1 MSSSLKKKNL
11 KKTMY
16 GSTFMIIGS
25 SMTQRAYEL
34 EYLGFGIDLAHWYT
48 RFIDII
54 IRGHSGYNSRWTL
67 LGIKEIIGLYKPTI
81 VCIFLGNNDSSI
93 GGQFVPLEEFKLNIQ
108 GIIEYIQTINPDVTF
123 ILITPTRSNIPS
135 RDDERSKE
143 YANVIREIG
152 NSTPNTAVL
161 DTWIDEFSITVN
173 DLSDGLHL
181 NVSGNKKI
189 SEGIKNII
197 RTKFP
202 QYIPYNDTAISN
214 GGDSNTSSL
223 FNLPPWDELSGTTLD
238 DSIAIFNKYNELSK

>member
-1 MSSSLKKKNL
+1 
-11 KKTMY
+11 MY

-34 EYLGFGIDLAHWYT
+34 EHLGFGIDLAHWYT

-67 LGIKEIIGLYKPTI
+67 LGIKEIVGLYKPTI
-81 VCIFLGNNDSSI
+81 VCIFLGNNDSSV
-93 GGQFVPLEEFKLNIQ
+93 GGQFVPLEEFKINIQ
-108 GIIEYIQTINPDVTF
+108 GIIEYIQSINPDSSF

-143 YANVIREIG
+143 YADVIREIG
-152 NSTPNTAVL
+152 NITPNTAVL
-161 DTWIDEFSITVN
+161 DTWINEFSITVD

-189 SEGIKNII
+189 SDGIKNII

-202 QYIPYNDTAISN
+202 QYVPYNDTPVSN

-223 FNLPPWDELSGTTLD
+223 FNLPPWDELSGTSIE
-238 DSIAIFNKYNELSK
+238 DSVAIFNKYAELSK